1 MPFFANK
8 GYHPNITI
16 HPEYQLALQNAHD
29 FIVNL
34 DELHSVLCNEI
45 ACAQSCYKEQA
56 DQTHISAPE
65 FPIGSKVY
73 VLAEHI
79 HSTCPTKKFAEKYLG
94 PFIVIECVGSLSY
107 QLQLPN
113 YMNCIHPVFHV
124 SQLKPAIK
132 NTIPNR
138 VQSPPPPI
146 EVEGEEEYEIAKILN
161 SKIDRRR
168 CTCLL
173 IYYICWRGYE
183 GTPEEF
189 SWVLATE
196 MHVDEL
202 LDDFHKRYPD
212 KPGPLEKVIPSKST
226 PEEIAEVADPAPKPK
241 KRKRRKRY

>member
-1 MPFFANK
+1 
-8 GYHPNITI
+8 
-16 HPEYQLALQNAHD
+16 
-29 FIVNL
+29 
-34 DELHSVLCNEI
+34 
-45 ACAQSCYKEQA
+45 
-56 DQTHISAPE
+56 
-65 FPIGSKVY
+65 
-73 VLAEHI
+73 
-79 HSTCPTKKFAEKYLG
+79 
-94 PFIVIECVGSLSY
+94 
-107 QLQLPN
+107 
-113 YMNCIHPVFHV
+113 MNHIHPVFHV
-124 SQLKPAIK
+124 SQLEPAIE

-146 EVEGEEEYEIAKILN
+146 EVEGEEEYKIAKILD

-168 CTCLL
+168 RTCPL
-173 IYYICWRGYE
+173 IYYIRWRGYE

-226 PEEIAEVADPAPKPK
+226 PKEIAEVADPAPKPK